1 MSDQSLKS
9 LLERINSDADFAER
23 VRSQPEALDEFELS
37 TVELFALTCG
47 DADALRRL
55 VGDSVEYRFSGGYRN
70 AMMAA
75 FDREVAAEVQ
85 EAAASGKTSQVTSQT
100 VTVCCW
106 G

>member
-1 MSDQSLKS
+1 MSDQSLKT

-23 VRSQPEALDEFELS
+23 VRTQPEALDEFDLS

-55 VGDSVEYRFSGGYRN
+55 VGETIEYRFISGYRN
-70 AMMAA
+70 AIMAA
-75 FDREVAAEVQ
+75 FDSEVAAEAQ
-85 EAAASGKTSQVTSQT
+85 EATASGKTSQVTSQT